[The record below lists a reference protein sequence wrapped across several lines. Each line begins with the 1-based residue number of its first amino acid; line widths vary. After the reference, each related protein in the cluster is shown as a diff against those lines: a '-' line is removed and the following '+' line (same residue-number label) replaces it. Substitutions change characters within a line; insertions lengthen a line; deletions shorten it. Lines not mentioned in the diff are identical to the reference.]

1 MNDKL
6 AQNTIGAVDGYI
18 RSALNEREE
27 RERNQLRKWIWEG
40 IFNIPHHQ
48 ILLRGDDKLSESEI
62 LKVHFALKALKNGE
76 PIQYIV
82 GKVPFGGL
90 EFSVNRSVLIPRP
103 ETEELVMMVS
113 EKVDAEGMSVLDIG
127 TGSGCI
133 AITLAKMKPSWKVT
147 GCDVSEKALA
157 LAVGNAHSNGVDVQW
172 RLQDV
177 LQWQLSE
184 EKWDLIVS
192 NPPYIPVGEKEQME
206 DSVIGYEPHIALF
219 TPDDDPLIFYKVI
232 HQISQSQLRENG
244 LVALETHHLLGPK
257 VAALW
262 NDPHRWEV
270 TLISDLQG
278 KERFVFVQRKGNA

>member
-103 ETEELVMMVS
+103 ESEELVMMVS
-113 EKVDAEGMSVLDIG
+113 EKVDAEGMSVLDLG
-127 TGSGCI
+127 SGSGCI
-133 AITLAKMKPSWKVT
+133 AITLA
-147 GCDVSEKALA
+147 
-157 LAVGNAHSNGVDVQW
+157 
-172 RLQDV
+172 
-177 LQWQLSE
+177 
-184 EKWDLIVS
+184 
-192 NPPYIPVGEKEQME
+192 
-206 DSVIGYEPHIALF
+206 
-219 TPDDDPLIFYKVI
+219 
-232 HQISQSQLRENG
+232 
-244 LVALETHHLLGPK
+244 
-257 VAALW
+257 
-262 NDPHRWEV
+262 
-270 TLISDLQG
+270 
-278 KERFVFVQRKGNA
+278 